1 MNEEKIGIITLNGYR
16 NYGNILQ
23 NLALQKALDKL
34 NIASET
40 IWYERGDHTTF
51 VSKVSTHIRDR
62 DLLKSLNYQFK
73 IRFSRKYKT
82 LEKSLMK
89 RELNF
94 KVFCQQNVTYS
105 PFELNDNVLKD
116 KKKINAVDRAYHSFL
131 VGSDQVWGLSGE
143 SFPEVFFLPFTEKWK
158 RNSFAASFGF
168 STIPQ
173 KKMIH
178 RYKEALLAMNKI
190 SVREYEG
197 ADIVKSLT
205 NRLPFVHLDPT
216 FLLNRNDWDDIA
228 LQSTIHSHSKD
239 YILTYFLGCK
249 SQVWS
254 DGINELA
261 LKDHLEIINLNDVN
275 QQNFF
280 LFPRPI
286 LLTCLDRLNMWLR
299 THFTEQ
305 RSLLFLNGVL

>member
-1 MNEEKIGIITLNGYR
+1 MANTVSGYADKFVQKFGLN
-16 NYGNILQ
+16 LQ
-23 NLALQKALDKL
+23 
-34 NIASET
+34 
-40 IWYERGDHTTF
+40 
-51 VSKVSTHIRDR
+51 ST
-62 DLLKSLNYQFK
+62 
-73 IRFSRKYKT
+73 
-82 LEKSLMK
+82 
-89 RELNF
+89 
-94 KVFCQQNVTYS
+94 
-105 PFELNDNVLKD
+105 KD